1 MGVRS
6 DLTLTFTSFCKL
18 FSVWPRKNS
27 ALSLAQLGP
36 RVAFSIR
43 HAKPPWKPD
52 ENTAHAIGQGRQK
65 RSSRGRAIKKLGNDN
80 YNQFITVI
88 FFFLLHKITR
98 RTQHSSSR
106 VVLLSSAAYNYKIS
120 LKYFQQWPGRS
131 VAPTAKQRLAQED
144 AVKSP
149 SRKKKKKKVGE
160 GERGT
165 EGGQVSAE
173 HTANAFWKTLT
184 IQSLLTLIRYIA
196 AVYAKENTFIRKV
209 TRSQLMRWYGV
220 IRVSLKLFF
229 C

>member
-1 MGVRS
+1 MGVRR

-43 HAKPPWKPD
+43 RAKPRWKPD
-52 ENTAHAIGQGRQK
+52 ENPAHAIGQGRQK
-65 RSSRGRAIKKLGNDN
+65 LSSRGIAIKKLGNDN
-80 YNQFITVI
+80 FSKFNAVNI
-88 FFFLLHKITR
+88 FFFFFLHKITR

-106 VVLLSSAAYNYKIS
+106 VVLLSSAAYSYKIS

-131 VAPTAKQRLAQED
+131 VAPTAEQRLAQED

-149 SRKKKKKKVGE
+149 SRRKKNGRG
-160 GERGT
+160 GERHWRRAN
-165 EGGQVSAE
+165 AE
-173 HTANAFWKTLT
+173 HTASAFRKTVT
-184 IQSLLTLIRYIA
+184 SQSVLTLILYIA

-209 TRSQLMRWYGV
+209 IRYQLMRWYGV
-220 IRVSLKLFF
+220 IRVSLPCF
-229 C
+229 